1 MKPALD
7 NEMEFDPDQYME
19 EKGIG
24 LDEVEPVG
32 VSPSPSPEQDF
43 NADQYMQ
50 EQGIDSD
57 SDMYKPQEFGTAEAA
72 KLFGQGLTYENL
84 DEILGALKATGKTA
98 FGDKKFSDWL
108 QTYKQ
113 ERNVEREEFERL
125 HQQHPWKAFAAE
137 GAGAVYSP
145 INKLFAPAK
154 AASGVMEAIKS
165 GALTAGKAGLA
176 TGIGASEQS
185 LEDPL
190 AYAKDV
196 ATYGATGGVLGGGLG
211 ALGYGATKGLSAL
224 GTQFE
229 ESGPFG
235 KNVVN
240 AFRKSKEGEGFVS
253 EGSEERIE
261 ELAEKTARKFGDVMY
276 AEEGP
281 IAKTSKEISDYFD
294 TASNEGAKVQGAFD
308 EDLKNS
314 VASFITDLETN
325 NLLRPKISKEVA
337 QEYPKVFPPKSTIQS
352 IEAQNKILPQSF
364 RNIVGRSSDVQSS
377 MSSKEVKLFTEMV
390 QKLFSNQLNPSE
402 AYNFARWLQ
411 GEQIPGFAK
420 LGSSKFKQLVPRELV
435 DSLKQ
440 AAKNSADDVL
450 GQNSQEIFDKF
461 KNVRANTVE
470 TILNK
475 GKPTDLA
482 NIWQSDYAKG
492 EIKSRLYDD
501 FKKILESLS
510 DPSQSG
516 TESRNTIKILQKRID
531 ELNQNYP
538 GMNIQIKDLID
549 EVKDVASQKT
559 IRSKIWANSSHTSSG
574 SDVWSRLV
582 DITGYGGAI
591 TAGKVARVPLQ
602 INNQLVKAE
611 DATLIPLAE
620 KLKQNPSLQHIG
632 QALEDGVRNRS
643 GKNAALFMI
652 LQNPEAR
659 AIAGGML
666 GVDQNEKR

>member
-19 EKGIG
+19 EKGIS

-32 VSPSPSPEQDF
+32 VSPSPIPEQDF

-50 EQGIDSD
+50 EQGIVSD

-72 KLFGQGLTYENL
+72 KLIGQGLTYENL
-84 DEILGALKATGKTA
+84 DEILGAVKATGKTA
-98 FGDKKFSDWL
+98 FGDQKMADWL
-108 QTYKQ
+108 ETYKK
-113 ERNVEREEFERL
+113 ERDIEREGFKRL
-125 HQQHPWKAFAAE
+125 HEQYPKSSFVAE
-137 GAGAVYSP
+137 GLGAVYSP
-145 INKLFAPAK
+145 INKVLGPAK
-154 AASGVMEAIKS
+154 AASGFIDALKS
-165 GALTAGKAGLA
+165 GAMMGAKGGLL
-176 TGIGASEQS
+176 TGIGASEQDLS
-185 LEDPL
+185 KPIE
-190 AYAKDV
+190 YAKDI
-196 ATYGATGGVLGGGLG
+196 ASYGATGGVLGGGLG
-211 ALGYGATKGLSAL
+211 GLGYGAGEGLSSLATKL
-224 GTQFE
+224 E

-235 KNVVN
+235 RNVVS

-281 IAKTSKEISDYFD
+281 IAKTSKEISDYFN
-294 TASNEGAKVQGAFD
+294 TASGEGAKVKGSFD
-308 EDLKNS
+308 ENLKNS

-325 NLLRPKISKEVA
+325 NLLRQKISKEVA
-337 QEYPKVFPPKSTIQS
+337 QEYPKVFPIQS
-352 IEAQNKILPQSF
+352 IEAKNKALPKSF
-364 RNIVGRSSDVQSS
+364 SNIVGRSVDVQSS

-390 QKLFSNQLNPSE
+390 QKLFNDELNPSE

-435 DSLKQ
+435 DNLKQ
-440 AAKNSADDVL
+440 SAKNSADDVL

-591 TAGKVARVPLQ
+591 TAGKLARVPLQ
-602 INNQLVKAE
+602 INNALVKAE
-611 DATLIPLAE
+611 DSMLMPLAE

-659 AIAGGML
+659 SIAGGML